1 MHSQARGT
9 PRSRAVMVRRV
20 LEEAQTPRAVA
31 TALGVC
37 ERTVRKWVQ
46 RYRQEGLGGLGDRS
60 SRPHRSPYRTTA
72 PVAEQVAALRRQR
85 LSYAAIGLTTGLSKA
100 TICRLLR
107 ARGLHRL
114 PRLEPAEPVIRYE
127 RARPGELLH
136 LDIKKLGRIER
147 IGHRITGNRRDH
159 TRGVGWELVHVV
171 IDDHS
176 RLAFAAL
183 LPDERQDSAV
193 AFLDA
198 AVAFFR
204 RLGVRPQ
211 RIMTDNG
218 SCYQARAFARRCRR
232 HRLAHLRTRPYR
244 PKTNGKAERFIQTLC
259 REWAYA
265 RAYHHSDERQAHL
278 LPWLHRYNWH
288 RPHTS
293 LEGLPPISRL
303 RLSAD
308 NVLRLHT

>member
-1 MHSQARGT
+1 
-9 PRSRAVMVRRV
+9 MVRRV
-20 LEEAQTPRAVA
+20 LEQAQTPRAVA

-37 ERTVRKWVQ
+37 ERTVRKWVA

-60 SRPHRSPYRTTA
+60 SRPHHSPRRTA
-72 PVAEQVAALRRQR
+72 LARVDQVAALRRQR
-85 LSYAAIGLTTGLSKA
+85 LSYAAIAQISGLSKA
-100 TICRLLR
+100 TICRVLR
-107 ARGLHRL
+107 ARGLNRL
-114 PRLEPAEPVIRYE
+114 QRLEPAEPVVRYE
-127 RARPGELLH
+127 RAHPGELLH
-136 LDIKKLGRIER
+136 FDIKKLGRIER
-147 IGHRITGNRRDH
+147 VGHRITGDPHDH
-159 TRGVGWELVHVV
+159 TRGVGWEFVHVV

-183 LPDERQDSAV
+183 LPDETQHSAI
-193 AFLDA
+193 AFLEA
-198 AVAFFR
+198 SLAFFR
-204 RLGVRPQ
+204 RLGVRAQ

-218 SCYQARAFARRCRR
+218 SCYQAHAFAQICRR

-265 RAYHHSDERQAHL
+265 RAYRHSDERQAHL

-288 RPHTS
+288 RPHTA